1 MAVNDLLINM
11 LAFSA
16 TPGMFVYMII
26 ALAIMS
32 FLIYI
37 FIQFFSKNRFRGISL
52 GVFSKMISL
61 NDYIVKFNSELFMD
75 FENIATYN
83 GKNIRYLYKGDAII
97 SEITTF
103 MKSIKSNRDTF
114 NRVMFDFFK
123 PNNSFVTPSD
133 DGAAINT
140 DGSTAQLRRIMEKL
154 YRDDFHNAFGIWL
167 NYNSIWNFI
176 NKDSNTLLDT
186 LVFNYISDDQF
197 VSTQHDVK
205 ADYVVYYNKLKAVK
219 LSRGAKTS
227 TELFNQMILSSNDD
241 ITALGNMLK
250 RTIKDEFIRGL
261 GLSQDQRY
269 AIDNM
274 MFVGPTKN
282 SKNYGNISLDTFKDE
297 YCALDDGN
305 DKLSVGLNTLSGMG
319 ISMDMLNNLNN
330 AISFVDTLTVLSKR
344 NYNVSN
350 GMFNSS
356 VNNLHRSVIEAVSQA
371 SRKGNRQ
378 EKYMLVHNA
387 CYTLFNELFYFKY
400 EKEGKNV
407 FLFHENKE
415 TFDESS
421 GKTRAIWRLCHL
433 FFNLHM
439 MNCFRSQ
446 VTDAI
451 SFMDDKAVFE
461 KEVDFI
467 TDAHVS
473 IARLKY
479 LIQDYFII
487 IQQYNDKQYPDE
499 KDVKDFWEKRV
510 NAFGFVVASTKEN
523 RPRNV
528 PESEYGK
535 AKVNRQRSDDMWEAD
550 TDYVLQKNTPLALYF
565 EYLKAVFMEFRH
577 PRIPFFQSIMASI
590 RYMIPP
596 PNVLLDNF
604 MNQIK
609 GKPAVSSTTSNS
621 VQYDFSFKYNPYYDG
636 LGSGVDKFESLEDSA
651 ARMTSTI
658 DLSTQG
664 DKILT
669 ATEVTEQTIN
679 AKKNETIPNLDAAS
693 AEAGATANESGGVEE
708 AEAPP
713 PPPPKPKPRSGNRH
727 GTRGRSSSPAPQP
740 KQGGRRGR
748 SSNAKSS
755 SPAPK
760 PKQGGR
766 RGR

>member
-16 TPGMFVYMII
+16 TPGMFIYMII

-37 FIQFFSKNRFRGISL
+37 FIQFFSRNRFRGISL

-61 NDYIVKFNSELFMD
+61 NDYIVKFNDELFMD

-83 GKNIRYLYKGDAII
+83 GKNIRYLYKGDAIM

-114 NRVMFDFFK
+114 NRVMFAFFK
-123 PNNSFVTPSD
+123 PNNSFVTPSEEAD
-133 DGAAINT
+133 AKNIDGQA
-140 DGSTAQLRRIMEKL
+140 AQLRRIMEKL
-154 YRDDFHNAFGIWL
+154 YKDDFHNAFGIWL

-205 ADYVVYYNKLKAVK
+205 ADYVVYYNKIKAVK

-227 TELFNQMILSSNDD
+227 TELFDQLILASNDD
-241 ITALGNMLK
+241 ITALGNVLK
-250 RTIKDEFIRGL
+250 QTIKDEFMRGL
-261 GLSQDQRY
+261 GLSEDQRY

-282 SKNYGNISLDTFKDE
+282 SKNYGNISHDTFKEE
-297 YCALDDGN
+297 YCSLDDGN
-305 DKLSVGLNTLSGMG
+305 DKLSVGLNTLSGLG
-319 ISMDMLNNLNN
+319 ISMEMFNNLNN

-356 VNNLHRSVIEAVSQA
+356 VNNLHGSVIEAVAEANKKS
-371 SRKGNRQ
+371 NRQ

-400 EKEGKNV
+400 EKDGKRV
-407 FLFHENKE
+407 FLFHDNKE

-421 GKTRAIWRLCHL
+421 GKSRAISRLCNL
-433 FFNLHM
+433 FFNLHLV
-439 MNCFRSQ
+439 NCFKTQ
-446 VTDAI
+446 VADAI
-451 SFMDDKAVFE
+451 SFMDNDKAVFD
-461 KEVDFI
+461 KEVNFI

-499 KDVKDFWEKRV
+499 KDIKDFWEKRV
-510 NAFGFVVASTKEN
+510 NSFGFVVANTKEN
-523 RPRNV
+523 KPRSV

-535 AKVNRQRSDDMWEAD
+535 AKVNRERSDDMWEAD
-550 TDYVLQKNTPLALYF
+550 TDYVLQKNTPVALYF
-565 EYLKAVFMEFRH
+565 EYLKAVLMQFRH
-577 PRIPFFQSIMASI
+577 PKIPLFQSIMATI

-609 GKPAVSSTTSNS
+609 GTPSASNTSGNS
-621 VQYDFSFKYNPYYDG
+621 VEYDFSFKYNPYYDS

-651 ARMTSTI
+651 ARMTSTV

-669 ATEVTEQTIN
+669 ATEVTQQTID
-679 AKKNETIPNLDAAS
+679 AKKNETTPNLDAAS
-693 AEAGATANESGGVEE
+693 EQAGATAKES
-708 AEAPP
+708 
-713 PPPPKPKPRSGNRH
+713 
-727 GTRGRSSSPAPQP
+727 
-740 KQGGRRGR
+740 
-748 SSNAKSS
+748 
-755 SPAPK
+755 
-760 PKQGGR
+760 
-766 RGR
+766 